1 MSAGV
6 LKHGKPRREAAK
18 SVTLSKI
25 DLRALW
31 ELDKP
36 PLMSG
41 KLFLGHRLRRLR
53 RDLGKSQTDM
63 ATSLGI
69 SPSYLNH
76 LERNQRPVTAA
87 LLLKLADIY
96 EVDVRSFATGGGTRT
111 GPDELK
117 EIFSDVILSDLD
129 VARYE
134 LAELAH
140 NSPTVADAIARLYA
154 ALKEAGRSPGVEGN
168 GDARSLVTP
177 ENWVR
182 DYIQQHRNH
191 YPELEQCAE
200 TLGGALSDPLS
211 MSEPMRRR
219 LKDAW
224 GITARVVPQAEL
236 GNVSQSYDTER
247 RQFLLSSQLR
257 AENRTFA
264 LAYQLALTEF
274 ASVIER
280 MVAEAAPPD
289 EGIAQLLH
297 MSLANYAAG
306 AIMMPY
312 GRFLSACEEMRYSI
326 DRLCGEFGANVE
338 QVAHRLTTMGR
349 PGARGVPF
357 FMLRVDPA
365 GNISKRYAG
374 DQFPFSRFGGTCPR
388 WNLHAA
394 FQAAGQVVTQ
404 LIETPDGHR
413 YFTVART
420 IERPIRTD
428 LSGGLLA
435 IGLGCDIRYA
445 HKLSC
450 ADVYDLANAPV
461 TPVGPACAICPRLDC
476 GYRATAPAGRMLA
489 VDRLQKTISPYP
501 FVPA

>member
-1 MSAGV
+1 
-6 LKHGKPRREAAK
+6 
-18 SVTLSKI
+18 
-25 DLRALW
+25 
-31 ELDKP
+31 
-36 PLMSG
+36 MSG

-53 RDLGKSQTDM
+53 RDHQLSQTDM
-63 ATSLGI
+63 AQTLGI

-87 LLLKLADIY
+87 LLLKLAELY
-96 EVDVRSFATGGGTRT
+96 EVDVRVFAAGGGART
-111 GPDELK
+111 GSDALA
-117 EIFSDVILSDLD
+117 EIFSDNLLSDLG
-129 VARYE
+129 VPRYE
-134 LAELAH
+134 LAELA
-140 NSPTVADAIARLYA
+140 NNAPSIADAIARLYTA
-154 ALKEAGRSPGVEGN
+154 IKEAERNPSMASS
-168 GDARSLVTP
+168 GDARVLVTP

-219 LKDAW
+219 LKEAW
-224 GITARVVPQAEL
+224 GISARVVSQDEL
-236 GNVSQSYDTER
+236 GNVSQLYDPDR
-247 RQFLLSSQLR
+247 RLFLLSSQLR
-257 AENRTFA
+257 PENRTFA
-264 LAYQLALTEF
+264 LAYQLALVEF
-274 ASVIER
+274 AAVLDR
-280 MVAEAAPPD
+280 MVVEAAPPD
-289 EGIAQLLH
+289 EGVRQLLH

-312 GRFLSACEEMRYSI
+312 GHFLASAEQYRYSI

-338 QVAHRLTTMGR
+338 QVAHRLTTLNR
-349 PGARGVPF
+349 TGARGVPF

-374 DQFPFSRFGGTCPR
+374 ENFPFSRFGGTCPR

-420 IERPIRTD
+420 IERPIKSD

-435 IGLGCDIRYA
+435 IGLGCDIRHA
-445 HKLSC
+445 HRLHC
-450 ADVYDLANAPV
+450 AEGYDLANAPV
-461 TPVGPACAICPRLDC
+461 TPVGPACAICPRMDC
-476 GYRATAPAGRMLA
+476 AYRATPPAGRMLA
-489 VDRLQKTISPYP
+489 VDATRKTISPFP
-501 FVPA
+501 FVAN

>member
-1 MSAGV
+1 M
-6 LKHGKPRREAAK
+6 AA
-18 SVTLSKI
+18 
-25 DLRALW
+25 
-31 ELDKP
+31 
-36 PLMSG
+36 
-41 KLFLGHRLRRLR
+41 
-53 RDLGKSQTDM
+53 
-63 ATSLGI
+63 SLGI

-76 LERNQRPVTAA
+76 LERNQRPVTAS
-87 LLLKLADIY
+87 LLLKLAEHY
-96 EVDVRSFATGGGTRT
+96 EVDVRAFAAGGGART
-111 GPDELK
+111 GPDELA
-117 EIFSDVILSDLD
+117 EIFSDALLADLD
-129 VARYE
+129 VPRYE

-140 NSPTVADAIARLYA
+140 NSPSVADAVARLYA
-154 ALKEAGRSPGVEGN
+154 ALKEVGRNPSLAGT
-168 GDARSLVTP
+168 GDARALVTP

-182 DYIQQHRNH
+182 DYIQAHRNH
-191 YPELEQCAE
+191 YPELEAAAE

-236 GNVSQSYDTER
+236 GSLSQLYDADR

-264 LAYQLALTEF
+264 LAYQLALVEF
-274 ASVIER
+274 ASLLDK

-312 GRFLSACEEMRYSI
+312 GRFLKACEEMRYSI

-338 QVAHRLTTMGR
+338 QVAHRLTTLNR
-349 PGARGVPF
+349 SGARGVPF

-420 IERPIRTD
+420 IERPIKSD

-435 IGLGCDIRYA
+435 VGLGCDIRHA
-445 HKLSC
+445 HKLHC
-450 ADVYDLANAPV
+450 AEGYDLANAPV

-489 VDRLQKTISPYP
+489 VDRLKKTISPYP
-501 FVPA
+501 FVAS

>member
-1 MSAGV
+1 MSA
-6 LKHGKPRREAAK
+6 
-18 SVTLSKI
+18 T
-25 DLRALW
+25 
-31 ELDKP
+31 
-36 PLMSG
+36 
-41 KLFLGHRLRRLR
+41 KLFLGPRIRRLR
-53 RDLGKSQTDM
+53 RDRGLSQTDM
-63 ATSLGI
+63 AASLGI

-96 EVDVRSFATGGGTRT
+96 EVDVRSFASAGGTRT
-111 GPDELK
+111 GPDELA
-117 EIFSDVILSDLD
+117 EIFSDALLRDIGVP
-129 VARYE
+129 RYE
-134 LAELAH
+134 LVELTH
-140 NSPTVADAIARLYA
+140 NAPSVADAIARLYA
-154 ALKEAGRSPGVEGN
+154 AIKEAGRDPTFANS
-168 GDARSLVTP
+168 GDVRALVTP

-182 DYIQQHRNH
+182 NYIQQHRNH
-191 YPELEQCAE
+191 YPELEDCAE

-224 GITARVVPQAEL
+224 GVTARVVPQADL
-236 GNVSQSYDTER
+236 GNFTQLYDTDR

-274 ASVIER
+274 ASVLER

-312 GRFLSACEEMRYSI
+312 GRFLKACGEMRYSM

-338 QVAHRLTTMGR
+338 QVAHRFTTLSR

-394 FQAAGQVVTQ
+394 FPAAGQVVTQ
-404 LIETPDGHR
+404 LIETPDGQR

-420 IERPIRTD
+420 IERPIKAD

-435 IGLGCDIRYA
+435 IGLGCDIRHA

-450 ADVYDLANAPV
+450 AEGYDLENARV
-461 TPVGPACAICPRLDC
+461 TPVGPACALCPRLDC

-501 FVPA
+501 FVAA